1 MGGGVAARFGL
12 EVVFLALLALAAG
25 LADLSTGWIVGVMVA
40 GWLLVTLIEWLAW
53 RSEVAEAAIT
63 RGSEEAEDET
73 TDWDIG
79 EILAPSPEPEGSTSV
94 LAGGEGAADEPPRR
108 RFLRLR

>member
-1 MGGGVAARFGL
+1 MSRFIL
-12 EVVFLALLALAAG
+12 EIAFLALLALAAG

-40 GWLLVTLIEWLAW
+40 GWLLVSLIEWLAW
-53 RSEVAEAAIT
+53 RSDVGEVTSAQ
-63 RGSEEAEDET
+63 GSEEAEDET

-94 LAGGEGAADEPPRR
+94 LAPEEGAIDEPPRR